1 MKKKKEMSVDTLKNT
16 QKKGLVLN
24 GGGVLGVAH
33 VGALKRLNELGKFE
47 YEYYAGSS
55 VGAIIATGMALDASY
70 EFIERLVAR
79 VDFNVLLDDTPY
91 DANVLDILRLLRKY
105 GWYKGEALKELYR
118 SFIHDLTGNGDI
130 TMLEAFNLTG
140 KFLLLTA
147 FRTNDSTT
155 VEITKDTYP
164 HVPVKDAL
172 YWSSSYPFLFATEPV
187 RAVDIKH
194 YTSVDPGCDVV
205 FIDGGTLNNYP
216 FDLLAQ
222 YTPIETILGLHLSN
236 DKEELLYNNSQRCAV
251 TKLPPP
257 PTNILAHTLVCAEA
271 IRMQAMSSHVSAP
284 IWANTIS
291 INVGSLS
298 STDFNITQETKS
310 RLFQIGY
317 DSVLGPKA
325 PKLF

>member
-1 MKKKKEMSVDTLKNT
+1 MSIDILKNT
-16 QKKGLVLN
+16 RKGLVLN

-130 TMLEAFNLTG
+130 TMLEAYNLTG

-147 FRTNDSTT
+147 FKRMIQQQLKSQKTLIHMCQLKMPCTGL
-155 VEITKDTYP
+155 VRI
-164 HVPVKDAL
+164 H
-172 YWSSSYPFLFATEPV
+172 SYLQ
-187 RAVDIKH
+187 
-194 YTSVDPGCDVV
+194 
-205 FIDGGTLNNYP
+205 LNQ
-216 FDLLAQ
+216 F
-222 YTPIETILGLHLSN
+222 GL
-236 DKEELLYNNSQRCAV
+236 
-251 TKLPPP
+251 
-257 PTNILAHTLVCAEA
+257 
-271 IRMQAMSSHVSAP
+271 
-284 IWANTIS
+284 
-291 INVGSLS
+291 
-298 STDFNITQETKS
+298 
-310 RLFQIGY
+310 
-317 DSVLGPKA
+317 
-325 PKLF
+325 